1 MIVVSLFVV
10 KTAILHSFTL
20 NARGLFVFI
29 YLFVFIFFI
38 CIIFIYF
45 VFYKRER
52 ATSGVLRKNR
62 DNEPQSAEENS
73 NRIVVDSS

>member
-1 MIVVSLFVV
+1 MLEVCLC
-10 KTAILHSFTL
+10 L
-20 NARGLFVFI
+20 FI
-29 YLFVFIFFI
+29 YLYLFFFI

-45 VFYKRER
+45 FFYKRER

-73 NRIVVDSS
+73 IALWLIVLN